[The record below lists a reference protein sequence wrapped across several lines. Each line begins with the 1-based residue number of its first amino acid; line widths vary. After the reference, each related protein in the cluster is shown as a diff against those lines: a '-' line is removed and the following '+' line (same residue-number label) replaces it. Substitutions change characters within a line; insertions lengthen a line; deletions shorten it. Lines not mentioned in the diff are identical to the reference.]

1 MRVCVCDVDLHS
13 GSIND
18 LAPISPNE
26 ILKKPP
32 AARMNQCFV
41 SQGPRKMLVQLHI
54 YLENEASIRAS
65 LHFPVL
71 YSVHWCARAPCASD
85 SEKMPIIDSVASNVE
100 STLAFNLSVR
110 LVDILS
116 GLKGGKLLLSDP
128 RDSTIFLC
136 VGILFISAA
145 PSFLFRGDY
154 PMPSSARDPKI
165 SVRGWSSSVRDLFRS
180 LMVVTADAM
189 ALVGHVLVLSFSR
202 IAMQQ
207 VRLSRFDVDPKT
219 AVPVAVFM
227 YSQRIA
233 EIMFVGIA
241 LSCCLTTFLPGM
253 DRLFVPGG
261 SQRTGIDA
269 LRKSQVPSE
278 SASLLGKQVK
288 SLVVNMQRTFAE
300 TVTTVIP
307 DSQTRKMIILLGLCM
322 LPSIARSTS
331 PVQTSPYSSY
341 SSITLESVKS
351 FLMMNMDARHGVSE
365 HANASKRRW
374 SMYTTV
380 LAKIWITGLSTAWI
394 NMAIGF
400 ILPQQNSDQQ
410 DANGSILAI
419 QRWIGVVSTGSLAI
433 MTAALSHL
441 FPGWSVVIFPL

>member
-1 MRVCVCDVDLHS
+1 
-13 GSIND
+13 
-18 LAPISPNE
+18 
-26 ILKKPP
+26 
-32 AARMNQCFV
+32 
-41 SQGPRKMLVQLHI
+41 
-54 YLENEASIRAS
+54 
-65 LHFPVL
+65 
-71 YSVHWCARAPCASD
+71 
-85 SEKMPIIDSVASNVE
+85 MPIIDSVASNVE
-100 STLAFNLSVR
+100 STLAFNLSVQ

-116 GLKGGKLLLSDP
+116 GLKGGKLLLSNP
-128 RDSTIFLC
+128 LDSTIFLC

-154 PMPSSARDPKI
+154 PMPSSARDPNI
-165 SVRGWSSSVRDLFRS
+165 SVRGLSSSVRDLFRS
-180 LMVVTADAM
+180 LVAVTADTM

-207 VRLSRFDVDPKT
+207 VRLSRFDVHPKT

-241 LSCCLTTFLPGM
+241 LSCCLTTILPGM

-261 SQRTGIDA
+261 SQRTGMDA
-269 LRKSQVPSE
+269 IRKSQVPSE

-331 PVQTSPYSSY
+331 LVQTSPYSLY

-365 HANASKRRW
+365 HANASKRGRHDW
-374 SMYTTV
+374 FYYT
-380 LAKIWITGLSTAWI
+380 STKCAI
-394 NMAIGF
+394 PDDMAG
-400 ILPQQNSDQQ
+400 QQ
-410 DANGSILAI
+410 
-419 QRWIGVVSTGSLAI
+419 R
-433 MTAALSHL
+433 
-441 FPGWSVVIFPL
+441 F